1 MKEKKLRV
9 CHFPQIPCKAF
20 IVEVKDLNEAKLIFD
35 TLANYDLFQF
45 ENRIK
50 PDYCNSTVL
59 EEWCEEENEWLSWCD
74 DETGIDDLEEY
85 LESISEQQ

>member
-1 MKEKKLRV
+1 MNEKKLRV
-9 CHFPQIPCKAF
+9 CHFPQIPCHPF

-50 PDYCNSTVL
+50 PDYCNSTIL
-59 EEWCEEENEWLSWCD
+59 EEWNYDNNEWLSWCD
-74 DETGIDDLEEY
+74 DETGIDDLDEY
-85 LESISEQQ
+85 LEFINEE

>member
-1 MKEKKLRV
+1 MSKKLRV
-9 CHFPQIPCKAF
+9 CHFPQIPCEAF

-45 ENRIK
+45 ENKIK

-59 EEWCEEENEWLSWCD
+59 EEWCEEENEWFSWCD
-74 DETGIDDLEEY
+74 DETGIDDLDEY
-85 LESISEQQ
+85 FEHISESN